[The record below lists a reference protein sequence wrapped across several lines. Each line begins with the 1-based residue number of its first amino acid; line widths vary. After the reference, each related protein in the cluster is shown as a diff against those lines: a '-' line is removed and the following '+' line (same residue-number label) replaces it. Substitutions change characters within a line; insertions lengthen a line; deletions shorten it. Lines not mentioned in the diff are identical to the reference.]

1 MADNKRPPE
10 DRKPSYISPLII
22 AVIAVAIGAVTFF
35 RVPETTPP
43 PPATVEPPAPVVA
56 APLPK
61 PAPVVQPVLTRDDL
75 IREANLA
82 ASGFAASGMQTA
94 NSAAMIGKRF
104 MVSIAFGCGGFQ
116 NSSANSQLGVSY
128 DAEKQSITLTA
139 RPGVWTT
146 LPLIQ
151 GLGSAEI
158 DAVEGFWIPRPWTSA
173 QDCPPPMD
181 NPAPATPTP
190 ATAQTIGLAQIF
202 EVGGS
207 RVSRHAERPYIYTR
221 KIPPGDNAAL
231 TSSYRLVLEG
241 RITGFGKDSALRCWM
256 EAPDHRPV
264 CLFGVA
270 LDRVAFEDEQGK
282 QIANWTD

>member
-1 MADNKRPPE
+1 MADNKPPPG

-22 AVIAVAIGAVTFF
+22 AVIAVAIGAVTFW
-35 RVPETTPP
+35 RMPEATPP
-43 PPATVEPPAPVVA
+43 PPVKVEPPAPVVA
-56 APLPK
+56 AQPPK
-61 PAPVVQPVLTRDDL
+61 PAPVVQPILTRDDL

-82 ASGFAASGMQTA
+82 ASSFAASGLQPAT
-94 NSAAMIGKRF
+94 SAALIGKRF
-104 MVSIAFGCGGFQ
+104 AVSIPFGCGGFQ
-116 NSSANSQLGVSY
+116 NSLSNPQLGVSY

-139 RPGVWTT
+139 RPGTWTT

-173 QDCPPPMD
+173 RDCPPPMD

-190 ATAQTIGLAQIF
+190 PTAQTIGLAQIF

-207 RVSRHAERPYIYTR
+207 RVSRHAERPYIFTR

-256 EAPDHRPV
+256 EAPDHHPV
-264 CLFGVA
+264 CLFAVT